1 MSRHTPKVDGREVD
15 PTKPS
20 VIRRFLMW
28 WFGPPASPWVSVNV
42 SIDMTAALA
51 YLERVNVGEG
61 PRISLQ
67 HLLCGAVGRTL
78 SRWPM
83 ANARIHRSRIIP
95 QDDVVVAMPVNLL
108 GHAEGERRELGLAV
122 VDGAG
127 RRSLRAL
134 AGATRE
140 TVANERKG
148 KVDNPLMRRMLRL
161 AASSP
166 GPVLG
171 RALDALE
178 ASRLHPAVD
187 ARLHAMAPV
196 TTGLTN
202 PGAALANQPGVVF
215 RGGAVSLPDR
225 LVHVGTF
232 WGVTPIQD
240 EVVAVDGAP
249 AVRPML
255 PLLLVFDHRLVDGV
269 LAGRVLETFSGILQD
284 PEACFGPD
292 GGQERGRPPVDVR

>member
-108 GHAEGERRELGLAV
+108 GHAEGERRELGGV
-122 VDGAG
+122 
-127 RRSLRAL
+127 R
-134 AGATRE
+134 
-140 TVANERKG
+140 
-148 KVDNPLMRRMLRL
+148 
-161 AASSP
+161 
-166 GPVLG
+166 
-171 RALDALE
+171 
-178 ASRLHPAVD
+178 ASRRKSRRC
-187 ARLHAMAPV
+187 ARRP
-196 TTGLTN
+196 TRD
-202 PGAALANQPGVVF
+202 
-215 RGGAVSLPDR
+215 RGTVMSSTSD
-225 LVHVGTF
+225 T
-232 WGVTPIQD
+232 
-240 EVVAVDGAP
+240 
-249 AVRPML
+249 
-255 PLLLVFDHRLVDGV
+255 
-269 LAGRVLETFSGILQD
+269 
-284 PEACFGPD
+284 
-292 GGQERGRPPVDVR
+292 